1 MAVVQISLNAKDVPL
16 ENSMHVLLVVAL
28 EIFLEVSV
36 DASLQPDA
44 LQNIPLYIL
53 QVFAPSLLHIVA
65 LHLGVPP
72 EVAVY
77 ALLNTEDNPLEIV
90 LLEVVVALILE
101 VVASEIF
108 VDLPPDI
115 YQNLPSLDISPEAV
129 LLNTEV
135 VPFEVAVHFLF
146 EVAVAWILVN
156 FFVHVDS
163 SLDAQDIPLDVSLE
177 ADIPPEMLLNISFE
191 DDAMFWLYILDTMG
205 SVSLKVL
212 LEYCHQ

>member
-135 VPFEVAVHFLF
+135 VPFEVAVHFLS
-146 EVAVAWILVN
+146 VAWILVN

-163 SLDAQDIPLDVSLE
+163 SLDAQDIPLDVSLDISE